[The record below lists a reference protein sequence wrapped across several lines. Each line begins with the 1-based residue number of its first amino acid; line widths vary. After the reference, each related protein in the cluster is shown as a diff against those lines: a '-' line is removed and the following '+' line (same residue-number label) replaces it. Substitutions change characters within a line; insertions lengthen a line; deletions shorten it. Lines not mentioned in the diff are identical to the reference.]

1 MSQAFKPNDDY
12 LIITYQELEMAW
24 RMLASPEKLD
34 QITDTLNSV
43 RQLNQSYGPEKAIF
57 TMVSATAWLTQDEPA

>member
-1 MSQAFKPNDDY
+1 MNQAFKPNDDY

-34 QITDTLNSV
+34 QITDTLDSV
-43 RQLNQSYGPEKAIF
+43 RQLNRSYGPEKAIF

>member
-34 QITDTLNSV
+34 QITDTLDSV
-43 RQLNQSYGPEKAIF
+43 RQLNRSYGPEKAIF